1 MPAPRSRLG
10 RAGIVPDRIDRIVP
24 SLEDVFI
31 HKIEEH
37 SAEAKNGEAAP

>member
-1 MPAPRSRLG
+1 
-10 RAGIVPDRIDRIVP
+10 VP

-37 SAEAKNGEAAP
+37 SADAKSGEGAP